1 MRLRVGY
8 VPLTDAAPVIVAAE
22 HGFAENEGIAIALSP
37 EPSWATLRDRLAL
50 DHLDA
55 AHMLAP
61 LALASAL
68 GLSGPKADLVV
79 PLALSQNGNAVT
91 LSQALWEEMQVAS
104 DDLSEVAPAFG
115 RVAARYA
122 SEGRPLTLGTV
133 HPFSCHT
140 YQLRH
145 LAERAGLDPRRALRL
160 VVVPPPRTVE
170 ALRRGV
176 IDGFC
181 CGAPWNSIAVDAGIG
196 RIAALG
202 YDLVPDCPEK
212 VLALPE
218 DRAETLLPLV
228 RAVHRA
234 GLWCA
239 DPANHAALATLL
251 AEKGGLGPD
260 PAPILR
266 TLSGSMRFASGG
278 ALHDR
283 PDYLKLGAPVHRPE
297 PRDARWLA
305 GQMARAEQIDGLGDV
320 AAAAEAV
327 YRADLFDRIA

>member
-22 HGFAENEGIAIALSP
+22 RGFADDEGIEIALSP

-68 GLSGPKADLVV
+68 GLSGPQADIVV
-79 PLALSQNGNAVT
+79 PLALSQNGNAIT
-91 LSQALWEEMQVAS
+91 LSLALWQEMGIAS
-104 DDLSEVAPAFG
+104 DDLSEVAAAFG
-115 RVAARYA
+115 RVAARRL
-122 SEGRPLTLGTV
+122 SEGRVVTLGTV

-140 YQLRH
+140 YQLR
-145 LAERAGLDPRRALRL
+145 LFAERAGLDPRRALRL

-202 YDLVPDCPEK
+202 CDLVPDCPEK
-212 VLALPE
+212 VLALPG
-218 DRAETLLPLV
+218 DRAEALLPLV

-239 DPANHAALATLL
+239 DTGNHGTLTEIL
-251 AEKGGLGPD
+251 AEKGGIGPD
-260 PAPILR
+260 SAPILR
-266 TLSGSMRFASGG
+266 TLSGTMRLAPGG
-278 ALHDR
+278 PLVDR
-283 PDYLKLGAPVHRPE
+283 RDYLKLGAAVHRPE
-297 PRDARWLA
+297 RKDARWLA
-305 GQMARAEQIDGLGDV
+305 GQMVHAEQTDGMVDL
-320 AAAAEAV
+320 AEAAGSV